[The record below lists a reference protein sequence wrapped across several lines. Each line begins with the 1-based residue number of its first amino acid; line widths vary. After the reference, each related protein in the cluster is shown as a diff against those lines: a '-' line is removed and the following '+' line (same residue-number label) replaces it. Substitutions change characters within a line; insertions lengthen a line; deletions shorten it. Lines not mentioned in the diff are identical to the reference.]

1 MAYDNTN
8 RGAMWPNGDK
18 LTERHPDFKGS
29 LDVGGRQYWVSGWRR
44 KENANPAAPAIT
56 FTIEAKQQDRE
67 MRDEEKREPTSPVDY
82 SFDYDL
88 PF

>member
-8 RGAMWPNGDK
+8 RGAMWPNADK
-18 LTERHPDFKGS
+18 ASEKHPDFKGS
-29 LDVGGRQYWVSGWRR
+29 LDVNGREYWVSGWRR
-44 KENANPAAPAIT
+44 KEGANPAAPLIT
-56 FTIEAKQQDRE
+56 FTIEAKQQDSG
-67 MRDEEKREPTSPVDY
+67 RDQNEKREPTSPVDY

>member
-8 RGAMWPNGDK
+8 RGAMWPNCDK
-18 LTERHPDFKGS
+18 ASEKHPDFKGS
-29 LDVGGRQYWVSGWRR
+29 LNVDGREYWVAGWRR

-56 FTIEAKQQDRE
+56 FTVEAKQSEGGVHR
-67 MRDEEKREPTSPVDY
+67 EEKREPTSPVDY